1 MTSAQ
6 HNFLKNENR
15 GFLSLEKRSKRDE
28 FGIGGR
34 GRDKG
39 VEFWTLG
46 E

>member
-1 MTSAQ
+1 MPNTI
-6 HNFLKNENR
+6 FKINENR
-15 GFLSLEKRSKRDE
+15 GFLSLEKQIKREE

-39 VEFWTLG
+39 SGGVWTLG